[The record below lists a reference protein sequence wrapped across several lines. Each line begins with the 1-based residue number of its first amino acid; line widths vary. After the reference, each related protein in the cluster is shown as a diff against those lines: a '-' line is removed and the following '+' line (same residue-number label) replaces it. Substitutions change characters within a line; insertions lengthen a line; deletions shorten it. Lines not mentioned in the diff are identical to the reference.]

1 MPTPYSSDLRLRVAK
16 AVEDGKTTREV
27 GEQFQVSPSFA
38 SKMHRLWKT
47 SGSVQA
53 KQIGGYRVSR
63 LESHRTAL
71 QDYLTANPSETLEE
85 IRAWLIQTHQE
96 TLSIS
101 AIDKFIRHQLGYR
114 YKKKQSTPVNN
125 VERTSSRRVPTGKT
139 GKAIVM

>member
-47 SGSVQA
+47 SGNVQG

-63 LESHRTAL
+63 MESHRAAL
-71 QDYLTANPSETLEE
+71 QDYLTANPSATLEE
-85 IRAWLIQTHQE
+85 IRTWLMQTHQE

-114 YKKKQSTPVNN
+114 YKK
-125 VERTSSRRVPTGKT
+125 R
-139 GKAIVM
+139 

>member
-27 GEQFQVSPSFA
+27 GEQFQVSQSFA
-38 SKMHRLWKT
+38 SNMHRLWKT
-47 SGSVQA
+47 SGSVVG

-63 LESHRTAL
+63 LEPHRAVL
-71 QDYLTANPSETLEE
+71 QEFLMANPSATLSE
-85 IRAWLIQTHQE
+85 IRNWLIETHQE

-114 YKKKQSTPVNN
+114 YKKS
-125 VERTSSRRVPTGKT
+125 G
-139 GKAIVM
+139 

>member
-1 MPTPYSSDLRLRVAK
+1 MPNPYSSDLRLRVAK

-27 GEQFQVSPSFA
+27 GEQFQVSPSFV

-63 LESHRTAL
+63 LENHLTAL
-71 QDYLTANPSETLEE
+71 QDYLMANPSATLEE
-85 IRAWLIQTHQE
+85 IRAWLMQTHQE

-114 YKKKQSTPVNN
+114 YKKNGQ
-125 VERTSSRRVPTGKT
+125 RQ
-139 GKAIVM
+139 